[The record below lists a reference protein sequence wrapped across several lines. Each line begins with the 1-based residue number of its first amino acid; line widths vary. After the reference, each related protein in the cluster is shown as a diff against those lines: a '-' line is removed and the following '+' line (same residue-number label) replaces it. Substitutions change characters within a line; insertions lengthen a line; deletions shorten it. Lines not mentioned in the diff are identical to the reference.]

1 MNHRLIGF
9 YVLIAIFVART
20 SDAEGFRIYGMSAD
34 GQMRG
39 EALVASSKGA
49 DANWY
54 NPAALVKLAPTGNV
68 SGGLNYLVLKAKYTS
83 TTGQSVM
90 NNDSDFPLP
99 SFYYSQKVGP
109 RWAFGIGLN
118 TPFGLSTDYT
128 DPSFNYI
135 TTGGEIK
142 LVNVSP
148 NTSFKISDSL
158 SFGAGVNYYKSST
171 ELRQDVPYS
180 QIPPPIVPPGS
191 SDSSLKVQ
199 GKGDGFGLN
208 TGFLWSLSKT
218 QNFGVTYKSE
228 VTVDYDGEKAHLDT
242 APGINAPYDVGVKTR
257 LRFPDMVAFGW
268 NTKPTNRWDI
278 EIGGQWTN
286 WADMEKVEIK
296 FEDQTFVQD
305 QTTRFDWKNTWTARV
320 GGTYALNDIWKL
332 SGGYF
337 YTTSPTRES
346 TYTPLVPDGDHHV
359 FSLGGTYDKGPL
371 SVGIPL
377 VLIIQTGT
385 SNIQNDKTDVTGS
398 NNVNG
403 NYELMAYQLGLSAS
417 WKF

>member
-1 MNHRLIGF
+1 MNHRIIGF
-9 YVLIAIFVART
+9 YVLIALFFVRT
-20 SDAEGFRIYGMSAD
+20 LNAEGFRIYGMSAD

-39 EALVASSKGA
+39 EALVASSNGP

-54 NPAALVKLAPTGNV
+54 NPAALVKLDATGNV
-68 SGGLNYLVLKAKYTS
+68 SGGLNYLIVKAKYTNN
-83 TTGQSVM
+83 TGQSVK
-90 NNDSDFPLP
+90 NNDTDFPLP
-99 SFYYSQKVGP
+99 SLYYSQKVGL
-109 RWAFGIGLN
+109 RWAFGIGMN

-142 LVNVSP
+142 LINVSP
-148 NTSFKISDSL
+148 NASFKVSDSL
-158 SFGAGVNYYKSST
+158 SIGAGVNYYKSST

-180 QIPPPIVPPGS
+180 QLPFPPVPPGS
-191 SDSSLKVQ
+191 SDSALKVK

-208 TGFLWSLSKT
+208 TGILWSLTKT
-218 QNFGVTYKSE
+218 QKVGVTYKSE
-228 VTVDYDGEKAHLDT
+228 VTIDYDGEKAHIDN
-242 APGINAPYDVGVKTR
+242 APGINAPYDVGVNTR
-257 LRFPDMVAFGW
+257 IRFPDMIGFGW

-286 WADMEKVEIK
+286 WTDMEKVEIK
-296 FEDQTFVQD
+296 FKDQTFVQD
-305 QTTRFDWKNTWTARV
+305 NITRFDWKNTWTARV
-320 GGTYALNDIWKL
+320 GGTYSLNNIWNL

-359 FSLGGTYDKGPL
+359 FSLGGTYSKGSL

-377 VLIIQTGT
+377 VLIIQTG
-385 SNIQNDKTDVTGS
+385 SSSIDNNVTDVTGS
-398 NNVNG
+398 QNVDG
-403 NYELMAYQLGLSAS
+403 KYDLMAYQLGLSAS